1 MSNPYLAKLH
11 SLLENQ
17 QAQRG
22 REIKNA
28 APPQTL
34 KTLKT
39 GFEGFEG
46 DQGCH
51 VFKFEGGP
59 EGNGV
64 CTNEVARGPENQKTA
79 STSNRQNRQNPPAY
93 GRVFAV
99 LRKRCP
105 AHIELVRWRQAIED
119 GERFLAEWGD
129 QAEALGWS
137 ARDLFGLHEVPA
149 NPHPTYQRLS
159 RYDCTGLIWLL
170 QGCSVVA
177 LTEATAAIRM
187 PSGNITTYRKHNKP
201 AFGPLGDSLDDFV
214 A

>member
-28 APPQTL
+28 APSQTL

-39 GFEGFEG
+39 GFEG
-46 DQGCH
+46 DRGCH
-51 VFKFEGGP
+51 VFKFGGGP

-64 CTNEVARGPENQKTA
+64 CTNEVARGPENQTTA

-99 LRKRCP
+99 LHKRCP

-170 QGCSVVA
+170 QRCPVVA